1 MCVLIEMIIGFFKKK
16 EEEEDTNG
24 GGWVL
29 AMKRRNGRITNEGW
43 WTCGVVWKML
53 IQGYNERGGM
63 VGLLCISLIMLESG
77 RNGTGGKMCGL
88 VNRNDHRLVQEE
100 EEEEGC

>member
-1 MCVLIEMIIGFFKKK
+1 MIIGFFKKK

-29 AMKRRNGRITNEGW
+29 AMKRRNGGIMNEGW

-63 VGLLCISLIMLESG
+63 GGLFCISLIMLESG
-77 RNGTGGKMCGL
+77 RNGTGDFFKKKKKKKDADGDGGWVLAM
-88 VNRNDHRLVQEE
+88 RETE
-100 EEEEGC
+100 